1 MRGTTSE
8 TLNPGPSFTFIA
20 FVVTFTFF
28 AAPTTL
34 LLLCGV
40 GDWGSLK
47 GYTRQHTVATYILSS
62 AFSGVVELT
71 TQLLRLISILWLPLC
86 RINKLGYSYPR
97 RLLRSPTLVGYL
109 PPSFLFVFT
118 LAVLRSGAFI
128 GILRVVL

>member
-1 MRGTTSE
+1 M
-8 TLNPGPSFTFIA
+8 NPGPSFIIIA
-20 FVVTFTFF
+20 FVVTIALII
-28 AAPTTL
+28 AATTL

-86 RINKLGYSYPR
+86 RINKLGYT
-97 RLLRSPTLVGYL
+97 TLEDYRDPLHLWVIKI
-109 PPSFLFVFT
+109 F
-118 LAVLRSGAFI
+118 SGAVAGEHSSTYKFT
-128 GILRVVL
+128 